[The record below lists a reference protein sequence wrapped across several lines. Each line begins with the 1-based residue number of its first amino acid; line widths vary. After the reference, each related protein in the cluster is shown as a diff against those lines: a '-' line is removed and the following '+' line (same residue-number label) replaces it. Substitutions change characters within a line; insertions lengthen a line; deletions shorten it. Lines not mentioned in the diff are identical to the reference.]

1 MGSHSTPT
9 DLPDIGRLRIE
20 ETSPAHGAA
29 QFKTPAVP
37 PALTPLGERQQMAV
51 RNQAVTEQQG
61 RTQDARFLAPD
72 AAHAM
77 LHPAIPAPSSD
88 GERQRMAVSSQD
100 ATVRQRSAD
109 RQGRAGFGQEQG
121 HYAGQR
127 QGTRGH
133 DAPWDRP
140 AGHEEV
146 RPGYYGDNG
155 GTGGQNASF
164 GGYGGPPQSQPTYDG
179 PHQGFQGQYG
189 GGGFQGQFGGGGFQ
203 GHQGGGGFQGPYGS
217 DGFQG
222 HNDGRGGFHGQY
234 DGGGGYWGQY
244 HHSGGPYNERQSRYE
259 RDDPPVMV
267 SLVLPSLS
275 QQGEKQQMAVSNQ
288 AMIEQQGCTGV
299 GQEQGHGAPQNR
311 SACPAEAKPGHRI
324 NGDGDTR
331 EAATA
336 QTRSPKPPI
345 PAVLFKCKFR
355 LDRSNLR
362 PLLPQSP

>member
-1 MGSHSTPT
+1 MNDLHDVGSCDSLHDEFESWIKEDFLGLGGKYNTLRLAVMTHGVYVPDHRHQGGSMRKSIADAAGGIQWTEERAALLKGCETIVTRNSALQGFLEKDQVPKRYWNRPDWKASRASSPMGSHSTST

-61 RTQDARFLAPD
+61 RTQDARFLEPD
-72 AAHAM
+72 ATNAM

-133 DAPWDRP
+133 DPPWDRP

-155 GTGGQNASF
+155 GTVGQNA
-164 GGYGGPPQSQPTYDG
+164 DW
-179 PHQGFQGQYG
+179 
-189 GGGFQGQFGGGGFQ
+189 
-203 GHQGGGGFQGPYGS
+203 
-217 DGFQG
+217 
-222 HNDGRGGFHGQY
+222 R
-234 DGGGGYWGQY
+234 
-244 HHSGGPYNERQSRYE
+244 R
-259 RDDPPVMV
+259 
-267 SLVLPSLS
+267 
-275 QQGEKQQMAVSNQ
+275 
-288 AMIEQQGCTGV
+288 C
-299 GQEQGHGAPQNR
+299 
-311 SACPAEAKPGHRI
+311 C
-324 NGDGDTR
+324 
-331 EAATA
+331 
-336 QTRSPKPPI
+336 
-345 PAVLFKCKFR
+345 
-355 LDRSNLR
+355 
-362 PLLPQSP
+362 